1 MVTRVLVLGAGHIGR
16 VVAHLLTTA
25 EGEPRYEVALADRA
39 FDPQVIARFGDRCR
53 SVDGDDVDTFARL
66 IDGHDIVVN
75 ALPFHYGATV
85 ARAAAGRA
93 HYFDLTEDLDA
104 AHVIRSLAEGAGTA
118 YMPQCGLAPG
128 FISIAGY
135 ALSRGFDTLERLHMR
150 VGALPQYPTNALK
163 YNLTW
168 SVDGLINEYVH
179 PCEAIVDGARI
190 EQPPLEGYETFALDG
205 VNYEAFNT
213 SGGLGTLAE
222 TLAGQVQYLD
232 YKTIRYPGHRDIA
245 KLMLQDFGLAGKR
258 EVMKDILRT
267 AIPTTEQDV
276 VVVFV
281 TASGLKQGVR
291 TQVSFARKVY
301 AQTWAGLAMTGI
313 QITTA
318 SGVCAVLDLFLQD
331 ALPKKGFIRQE
342 QVALDKFLANRFG
355 RAYEAAAAR

>member
-1 MVTRVLVLGAGHIGR
+1 MATRVLILGAGHIGR
-16 VVAHLLTTA
+16 VVAHLLATA
-25 EGEPRYEVALADRA
+25 DGEPRYDIAIADRA
-39 FDPQVIARFGDRCR
+39 FDPQVAGRFGDRCR
-53 SVDGDDVDTFARL
+53 TLDRDDVDTFAHL
-66 IDGHDIVVN
+66 IEGHDVVIN
-75 ALPFHYGATV
+75 ALPFHLGASI
-85 ARAAAGRA
+85 AGAAAGRA
-93 HYFDLTEDLDA
+93 HYFDLTEDVEA
-104 AHVIRSLAEGAGTA
+104 ARVIRALADGSRTA
-118 YMPQCGLAPG
+118 FMPQCGLAPG
-128 FISIAGY
+128 FISIA
-135 ALSRGFDTLERLHMR
+135 AFELSQGFDTLERLHMR

-179 PCEAIVDGARI
+179 PCEAIVDGVRI

-205 VNYEAFNT
+205 VAYEAFNT

-222 TLAGQVQYLD
+222 TLTGQVQYLD

-276 VVVFV
+276 VIVFV
-281 TASGLKQGVR
+281 TASGLKHGVR

-301 AQTWAGLAMTGI
+301 AQTWAGMPMTGI

-318 SGVCAVLDLFLQD
+318 SGVCAVLDLFMLGR
-331 ALPKKGFIRQE
+331 LPTRGFIRQE
-342 QVALDKFLANRFG
+342 QVSLKELLANRFG
-355 RAYEAAAAR
+355 RAYEAAADR